1 MCESRPFSRATPRTR
16 QTKNTLTNYFKQAL
30 FNAVMMNLRTRIYL
44 LLTALV
50 LVTLMGGLV
59 MVWYTYRMEGLLA
72 HIISKNIAAFY
83 AAEGVEIALVNQ
95 KGFVSYYFLDGDPEW
110 LKQLGEYRQVFKER
124 LKEAKALAQNEP
136 QIEAIAQIEGEYGRY
151 ALFKDQVILH
161 YKEGDRESGAR
172 LHKEARNQFFRILD
186 LCEEYKALHRETI
199 EQARDKSLLQAR
211 NLRVVAGAAILT
223 VLILGVLLALVLTK
237 QILIP
242 IRRLASEADR
252 HVGPTGAGDEVNIL
266 SQSVRGLIKDADHTQ
281 AALQKSQ
288 ETLLQAEKM
297 ASVGKLAAGMA
308 HSVRNPLT
316 SVKMRLFSLNRA
328 LELSSIQRDDFEV
341 ISEEIRHIDTIVQ
354 NFLEF
359 SRPPKLKTQK
369 ISPSEVVDLV
379 LQLLRHRLESYN
391 VAVTVTR
398 QATLPEIQVDPEQ
411 LKEVLIN
418 LLENACE
425 AMEGGGAIVIHEEEG
440 FREPYGPAVVIRVT
454 DTGPG
459 VQPSIREKVFQP
471 FFTTREEGT
480 GLGLSIACRI
490 MEGHGGSLEL
500 ISERGEG
507 STFVITLPIKES

>member
-1 MCESRPFSRATPRTR
+1 
-16 QTKNTLTNYFKQAL
+16 
-30 FNAVMMNLRTRIYL
+30 
-44 LLTALV
+44 
-50 LVTLMGGLV
+50 
-59 MVWYTYRMEGLLA
+59 MVWYTYRMEGLLT
-72 HIISKNIAAFY
+72 HIISKNMATFY
-83 AAEGVEIALVNQ
+83 AAEGLEIALVNQ
-95 KGFVSYYFLDGDPEW
+95 KGFVSYYFLDGDPDW
-110 LKQLGEYRQVFKER
+110 LRQLGEYRQIFKER
-124 LKEAKALAQNEP
+124 LKEGKTLAETERQKEAIVR
-136 QIEAIAQIEGEYGRY
+136 IEAEYGRY
-151 ALFKDQVILH
+151 VLLKDQVILH
-161 YKEGDRESGAR
+161 YIEGDRETGVK
-172 LHKEARNQFFRILD
+172 LHKEMRNRFFTILD
-186 LCEEYKALHRETI
+186 LCEAYKGLHREAI
-199 EQARDKSLLQAR
+199 EQARDESLLQAR
-211 NLRVVAGAAILT
+211 NLRLVAGTAILT
-223 VLILGVLLALVLTK
+223 VLILGLLLAFVLTK

-242 IRRLASEADR
+242 IRSLASEADR
-252 HVGPTGAGDEVNIL
+252 HLKPVGAGNEVNIL
-266 SQSVRGLIKDADHTQ
+266 SQRVRGLIKNADHTQ
-281 AALQKSQ
+281 AALEKSQ

-328 LELSSIQRDDFEV
+328 LELSPIQRDDFEV

-369 ISPSEVVDLV
+369 ISPSEIVDLV
-379 LQLLRHRLESYN
+379 LQLLQHRLESYN
-391 VAVTVTR
+391 VAATVSR

-440 FREPYGPAVVIRVT
+440 FREPYGAAVVIRVS

-459 VQPSIREKVFQP
+459 IQTPIREKVFQP

-507 STFVITLPIKES
+507 TTFIITLPVEET

>member
-1 MCESRPFSRATPRTR
+1 MYESWLFSRAKNRTR
-16 QTKNTLTNYFKQAL
+16 LHKNILTIYLKQAL
-30 FNAVMMNLRTRIYL
+30 FSAVMMNLRARIYL

-50 LVTLMGGLV
+50 LVTVMGGLV
-59 MVWYTYRMEGLLA
+59 MVWHTYRMEGLLTN
-72 HIISKNIAAFY
+72 IISKNMATFY
-83 AAEGVEIALVNQ
+83 AAEGLEIALVNQ
-95 KGFVSYYFLDGDPEW
+95 KGFVSYYFLDGDPDW
-110 LKQLGEYRQVFKER
+110 LRQLGEYRQVFKER
-124 LKEAKALAQNEP
+124 LKEAKTLVQNES
-136 QIEAIAQIEGEYGRY
+136 QMKAIAQIEAEYRRY
-151 ALFKDQVILH
+151 VLFKDQVILH
-161 YKEGDRESGAR
+161 YKEGDRKTGAR
-172 LHKEARNQFFRILD
+172 LHKEARSRFFRILD
-186 LCEEYKALHRETI
+186 LCEEYKALHREII
-199 EQARDKSLLQAR
+199 EQAKDKSLQQAR
-211 NLRVVAGAAILT
+211 NLRLVAGAAILT
-223 VLILGVLLALVLTK
+223 VLILGVLLAFVLTK

-252 HVGPTGAGDEVNIL
+252 HVEPVGAGDEVNIL
-266 SQSVRGLIKDADHTQ
+266 SQRVHGLIKDADHTQ
-281 AALQKSQ
+281 AALQKSR

-316 SVKMRLFSLNRA
+316 SVKMRLFSLHRA
-328 LELSSIQRDDFEV
+328 LELSPTQRDDFEV

-391 VAVTVTR
+391 VAVTVSR

-425 AMEGGGAIVIHEEEG
+425 AMEGGGAIVIHEEES
-440 FREPYGPAVVIRVT
+440 FRDPYGPAVVIRVT

-459 VQPSIREKVFQP
+459 IRKSIREKVFQP

-507 STFVITLPIKES
+507 TTFIITLPIKEP